1 MNMQHVQPIEIKVP
15 DRASMDRCI
24 TAAVERMIEC
34 ARRQRTHGILV
45 TRLGDGHFVVGLSS
59 TVPFGDTHQ
68 LDFRRQTARRSA
80 DAVPALPVV
89 QSRKRQLGDT
99 PKRILAPR

>member
-1 MNMQHVQPIEIKVP
+1 MNMQDVEPIEIKV
-15 DRASMDRCI
+15 RNRTSMDPCI
-24 TAAVERMIEC
+24 TAAVDRTIES

-68 LDFRRQTARRSA
+68 IDFRRQTA
-80 DAVPALPVV
+80 
-89 QSRKRQLGDT
+89 
-99 PKRILAPR
+99 

>member
-1 MNMQHVQPIEIKVP
+1 MKSAGVHRHTYSTQQGEQVMNVQDVEHIEIKVH

-24 TAAVERMIEC
+24 TAAVERMIEG
-34 ARRQRTHGILV
+34 AKRRRTHGILV

-68 LDFRRQTARRSA
+68 IDFRRQTA
-80 DAVPALPVV
+80 
-89 QSRKRQLGDT
+89 
-99 PKRILAPR
+99 